1 MKPREK
7 LIQHGVR
14 ALEDYELIAILL
26 RTGSTKE
33 DVLLLAKKVL
43 SQLDNLEDML
53 HITVED
59 LLTIYGISDAKATT
73 IIAAV
78 ELGRRLSD
86 RKKPVRKMITESS
99 EVYHLLKEDM
109 SYLRKEHLIVLCLDI
124 KGNLLKNETIYM
136 GTTSSIQVSVKD
148 LFKSA
153 VRIGAF
159 GIIVVHNHPSGD
171 STPSQADD
179 KLTKLIK
186 NGGEVLSIELID
198 HIIIGRNEFF
208 SYRRQRRE
216 EI

>member
-26 RTGSTKE
+26 RTGNTKE

-43 SQLDNLEDML
+43 SQLDNFEDML

-186 NGGEVLSIELID
+186 NAGEVLSIELID

>member
-26 RTGSTKE
+26 RTGNTKE

-53 HITVED
+53 NITVED

-186 NGGEVLSIELID
+186 NAGEVLSIELID